1 MSKKQ
6 KIQTRLSGRNIYTDK
21 KNRTIYYDIWTKR
34 GYVVEPKLENKITFY
49 KNRLVIILFAAILCA
64 GTFLSAQQ
72 SAVAGVIFFVLVE
85 LLYRVRVFKKM
96 QVAEDFDRGR
106 RITPLE
112 SILAHKSKEKV
123 VMLAI
128 LYAAF
133 AVLVMLNAFDQ
144 HYTSA
149 LMLLSVGGAVLG
161 IYFCALHVIALTKM
175 K

>member
-1 MSKKQ
+1 M
-6 KIQTRLSGRNIYTDK
+6 
-21 KNRTIYYDIWTKR
+21 
-34 GYVVEPKLENKITFY
+34 
-49 KNRLVIILFAAILCA
+49 
-64 GTFLSAQQ
+64 
-72 SAVAGVIFFVLVE
+72 AGVIFFVLVE

-96 QVAEDFDRGR
+96 QVVEDFDRGR

-149 LMLLSVGGAVLG
+149 LMLLSVGGAILG
-161 IYFCALHVIALTKM
+161 VYFCALHVIALTKM